1 VHRLGEVELFGDLF
15 LLDMKRLVTC
25 ALHRHESALLSDACN
40 LALLTLLYE
49 SVLRSPQDGRREA
62 ELEL

>member
-1 VHRLGEVELFGDLF
+1 MEGLEQVDGVGR
-15 LLDMKRLVTC
+15 RQ
-25 ALHRHESALLSDACN
+25 
-40 LALLTLLYE
+40 LAAHMQVLTLLYE